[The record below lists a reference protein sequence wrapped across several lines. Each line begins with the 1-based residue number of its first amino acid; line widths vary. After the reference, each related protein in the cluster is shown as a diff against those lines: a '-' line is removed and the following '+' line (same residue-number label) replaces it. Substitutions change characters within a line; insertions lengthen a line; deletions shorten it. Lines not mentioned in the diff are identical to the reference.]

1 MRQFKFLNNNDG
13 LDRFLS
19 DNIPVNDVRIL
30 RNSLYGALGI
40 RNVAV
45 ISASLR
51 DFANWRRDNFTPS
64 EVMLYTGGEFL
75 FTDPHNNITTR
86 YRAITDISDCRGLM
100 FDEYISTNRTM
111 EILIRDYHDDYVIDH
126 IRQLI
131 TEVKLHMRN
140 DTV

>member
-1 MRQFKFLNNNDG
+1 MTQFKFFQKNDG
-13 LDRFLS
+13 LDRFLR
-19 DNIPVNDVRIL
+19 DNIPHNGIQII

-111 EILIRDYHDDYVIDH
+111 EILSRDFNDDYNH

-131 TEVKLHMRN
+131 IEVKLHMRDEN
-140 DTV
+140 I